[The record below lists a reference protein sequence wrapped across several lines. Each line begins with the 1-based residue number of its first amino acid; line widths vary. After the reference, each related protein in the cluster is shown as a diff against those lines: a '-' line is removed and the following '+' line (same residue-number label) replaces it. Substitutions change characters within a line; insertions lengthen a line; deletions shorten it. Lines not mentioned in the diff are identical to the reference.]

1 MKILNCYTAF
11 LDIGRESWSNYV
23 RSNKKYFDSFNLFYG
38 TLETNITVFAEPT
51 ALPEII
57 KSYEEYKSV
66 HGFKSTVSFQEFN
79 RGDLRYFQILDK
91 IQTIQSSDSMKRY
104 SQRDGSGPPEYTK
117 PAWVAT
123 MLCKP
128 LFLQLAK
135 QRNLIPTGTTAVAWS
150 DFGIAHGF
158 HNQPYINALKDKKL
172 LEPNTDK
179 IIFFNRRHFE
189 PQPDPWAI
197 NGVQDQDD
205 AFVPGGFYVVPVALI
220 DEFNKRFHEIVDKL
234 FIEKDIIDDDQT
246 IMAIFGG
253 LHKDISMFVDSTRY
267 KNNPPEGDYFPV
279 FDLIR

>member
-11 LDIGRESWSNYV
+11 LDIGRGGWSNYV
-23 RSNKKYFDSFNLFYG
+23 RSNQKYFDSFNLFYG
-38 TLETNITVFAEPT
+38 TLETKVTVFAEPDS
-51 ALPEII
+51 LPDIK
-57 KSYEEYKSV
+57 KSYETYKTAN
-66 HGFKSTVSFQEFN
+66 GFKSTVTFQEFN
-79 RGDLRYFQILDK
+79 REDLIYFKILDRIEK
-91 IQTIQSSDSMKRY
+91 IQASDPMKKY

-117 PAWVAT
+117 PPWVAT

-135 QRNLIPTGTTAVAWS
+135 QRNLIPEGTTSVAWS

-158 HNQPYINALKDKKL
+158 HNQPYIDALKNKKL

-179 IIFFNRRHFE
+179 ILFFNRRTFE

-197 NGVQDQDD
+197 NGVSDGDD
-205 AFVPGGFYVVPVALI
+205 AFVPGGFYIVPVILI
-220 DEFNKRFHEIVDKL
+220 DEFNKRFHKIVNDMFL
-234 FIEKDIIDDDQT
+234 EKELIDDDQT

-253 LHKDISMFVDSTRY
+253 LYKDISMFVDSTRF